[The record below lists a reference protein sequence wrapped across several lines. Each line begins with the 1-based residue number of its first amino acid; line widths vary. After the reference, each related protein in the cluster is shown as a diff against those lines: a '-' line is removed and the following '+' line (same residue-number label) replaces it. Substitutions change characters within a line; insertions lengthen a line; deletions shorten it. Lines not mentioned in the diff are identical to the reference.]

1 MYDIILFDLDGTLTD
16 PGEGITNSVAHAL
29 KKWGI
34 EVADRSTL
42 YRFIGPPLKDSFM
55 DYCGFDDDAEG
66 ERAVVAYREYYHDIG
81 IYENLVYDGIEE
93 LLRALKEKGK
103 TVVLATSKP
112 EPYAIRILVHFGLD
126 KYFDVI
132 AGATMDSTR
141 VKKADVIAY
150 AIDRIEDKLGHPLDR
165 TTAVMVG
172 DRRQDIE
179 GATANG
185 LDSIGV
191 LFGYGDE
198 EEHEAAGATYIAPTV
213 ANVGEILL

>member
-55 DYCGFDDDAEG
+55 DFCGFDDDAEG
-66 ERAVVAYREYYHDIG
+66 ERAVAAYREYYHDIG
-81 IYENLVYDGIEE
+81 IYENLVYDGIED
-93 LLRALKEKGK
+93 LLKALKEKGK

-126 KYFDVI
+126 TYFDVI

>member
-66 ERAVVAYREYYHDIG
+66 ERAVAAYREYYHDIG

-93 LLRALKEKGK
+93 LLKALKEKGK

-150 AIDRIEDKLGHPLDR
+150 AIEKIEDKLGHPLDR

-172 DRRQDIE
+172 DRCQDVE

-198 EEHEAAGATYIAPTV
+198 DEHEAAGATYIAPTV

>member
-66 ERAVVAYREYYHDIG
+66 ERAVAAYREYYHDIG
-81 IYENLVYDGIEE
+81 IYENLVYDGIED
-93 LLRALKEKGK
+93 LLKALKEQGK

-112 EPYAIRILVHFGLD
+112 EPYATRILVHFGLD

-150 AIDRIEDKLGHPLDR
+150 AIEKIEDKLGHPLDR

-172 DRRQDIE
+172 DRRQDVE

>member
-1 MYDIILFDLDGTLTD
+1 
-16 PGEGITNSVAHAL
+16 
-29 KKWGI
+29 
-34 EVADRSTL
+34 
-42 YRFIGPPLKDSFM
+42 M

-66 ERAVVAYREYYHDIG
+66 ERAVAAYREYYHDIG
-81 IYENLVYDGIEE
+81 IYENLVYDGIED
-93 LLRALKEKGK
+93 LLKALKEKGK

-126 KYFDVI
+126 QYFDVI

-150 AIDRIEDKLGHPLDR
+150 AIEKIEDKLGHPLDR